1 MREITDADE
10 TMENNVSNNAG
21 AGTDQDRRE
30 EINNAVSFNV
40 ILHYYHIGFNNF
52 TWQKKSV
59 KMHPAL
65 VRNSYC
71 NNVRSM

>member
-40 ILHYYHIGFNNF
+40 SILH
-52 TWQKKSV
+52 TTTTS
-59 KMHPAL
+59 
-65 VRNSYC
+65 R
-71 NNVRSM
+71 

>member
-40 ILHYYHIGFNNF
+40 DILHTTIPHLDTGPSAAF
-52 TWQKKSV
+52 
-59 KMHPAL
+59 
-65 VRNSYC
+65 
-71 NNVRSM
+71 

>member
-40 ILHYYHIGFNNF
+40 ILH
-52 TWQKKSV
+52 TTTSTT
-59 KMHPAL
+59 
-65 VRNSYC
+65 S
-71 NNVRSM
+71 RSGPSAAF